1 MLLESKYGAM
11 AEFSASYETLK
22 ERNDLRH
29 FATEKTTVNFIIY
42 RVN

>member
-11 AEFSASYETLK
+11 KEFSASYETLK

-29 FATEKTTVNFIIY
+29 FANQVSAIRLAPQY
-42 RVN
+42 WL